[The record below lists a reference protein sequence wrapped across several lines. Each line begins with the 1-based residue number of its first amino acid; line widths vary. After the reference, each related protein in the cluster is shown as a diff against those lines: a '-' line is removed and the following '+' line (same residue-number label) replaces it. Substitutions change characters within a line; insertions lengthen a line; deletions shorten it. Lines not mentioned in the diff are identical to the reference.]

1 MIESTDSVDR
11 AGQQSRP
18 IDDEVVRITNLSKTF
33 HKRGLKALDDVNFT
47 LRHGTFTSIIGPS
60 GCGKSTLLKIIA
72 GLIPA
77 TSGEILLKGEPVSG
91 PRQDIGIMFQQP
103 TLLPWRTSLENV
115 LLPIEI
121 REGASAAEAKSD
133 KARQLLDLVGLNGF
147 DQVHP
152 FELSGGMAQR
162 VAICRMLVTGPAIL
176 LLDEPFGA
184 LDELTR
190 EYMNV
195 ELQRIC
201 IERDATAFMVTH
213 AIQEAVFLADQ
224 VFVMSARPGRIAEI
238 VDVDLPRPRTLDMM
252 TTPEFGALVRHVR
265 HRLDELGGAD
275 DGLSGIGGGGQ

>member
-1 MIESTDSVDR
+1 MTEATDAVDR

-18 IDDEVVRITNLSKTF
+18 VNDEVVRITGLSKTF
-33 HKRGLKALDDVNFT
+33 HKRGSKALDDVDIT
-47 LRHGTFTSIIGPS
+47 LRHGTFTSVIGPS
-60 GCGKSTLLKIIA
+60 GCGKSTLLKIMA

-77 TSGEILLKGEPVSG
+77 SSGEMLLNGTEVTG

-121 REGASAAEAKSD
+121 RSGSAAA
-133 KARQLLDLVGLNGF
+133 KARSDDALRLLELVGLEGF
-147 DQVHP
+147 DQVRP

-201 IERDATAFMVTH
+201 RERDATSFMVTH
-213 AIQEAVFLADQ
+213 AIPEAVFLADQ
-224 VFVMSARPGRIAEI
+224 VFVMSARPGRIATV

-252 TTPEFGALVRHVR
+252 TTPEFGALVRRVR
-265 HRLDELGGAD
+265 NHLDM
-275 DGLSGIGGGGQ
+275 GIDGGGEA

>member
-1 MIESTDSVDR
+1 MTESTDAVGR

-18 IDDEVVRITNLSKTF
+18 ANDEVVRITNLSKTF
-33 HKRGLKALDDVNFT
+33 HKRGLKALDDVNIT
-47 LRHGTFTSIIGPS
+47 LRHGTFTSVIGPS
-60 GCGKSTLLKIIA
+60 GCGKSTLLKIMA

-77 TSGEILLKGEPVSG
+77 SSGEMLLNGIEVTG

-103 TLLPWRTSLENV
+103 TLLPWRTSIENV

-121 REGASAAEAKSD
+121 RSGTAAAKEKSED
-133 KARQLLDLVGLNGF
+133 ALQLLELVGLGGF

-201 IERDATAFMVTH
+201 RERDATSFMVTH
-213 AIQEAVFLADQ
+213 AIPEAVFLADR
-224 VFVMSARPGRIAEI
+224 VLVMSARPGRIATV
-238 VDVDLPRPRTLDMM
+238 VDVNLPRPRTLDMM
-252 TTPEFGALVRHVR
+252 TTPEFGALVRQVR
-265 HRLDELGGAD
+265 HSLDM
-275 DGLSGIGGGGQ
+275 GINGGGEA

>member
-1 MIESTDSVDR
+1 MIQSADSVDR

-18 IDDEVVRITNLSKTF
+18 VNVEVVRITSLSKIF
-33 HKRGLKALDDVNFT
+33 HKRGLKALDSVDLS
-47 LRHGTFTSIIGPS
+47 LRHGTFSSIIGPS
-60 GCGKSTLLKIIA
+60 GCGKSTLLKIMA

-77 TSGEILLKGEPVSG
+77 TSGEILLNGLPVTG

-121 REGASAAEAKSD
+121 RSGTAAAQAKSEQ
-133 KARQLLDLVGLNGF
+133 ALELLKLVGLEGF
-147 DQVHP
+147 DEVHP

-162 VAICRMLVTGPAIL
+162 VAICRMLVTGPVIL

-190 EYMNV
+190 EYMDV

-201 IERDATAFMVTH
+201 RERDATAFMVTH
-213 AIQEAVFLADQ
+213 AIPEAVFLADQ
-224 VFVMSARPGRIAEI
+224 VFVMSARPGRIATVI
-238 VDVDLPRPRTLDMM
+238 DVDLPRPRSLDMM
-252 TTPEFGALVRHVR
+252 TTPEFGELVRRVR
-265 HRLDELGGAD
+265 HQLDMGTDGEGEL
-275 DGLSGIGGGGQ
+275 

>member
-1 MIESTDSVDR
+1 MTTPANGTDR

-18 IDDEVVRITNLSKTF
+18 INNEVVRITNLNKVF
-33 HKRGLKALDDVNFT
+33 HKRGLKALDNVNVT
-47 LRHGTFTSIIGPS
+47 LRHGTFTSVIGPS
-60 GCGKSTLLKIIA
+60 GCGKSTLLKIMA

-77 TSGEILLKGEPVSG
+77 TSGEVLLNDKPVTG
-91 PRQDIGIMFQQP
+91 PRKDIGIMFQQP
-103 TLLPWRTSLENV
+103 TLLPWRTSLDNV

-121 REGASAAEAKSD
+121 RSGTAAAKAKSED
-133 KARQLLDLVGLNGF
+133 ALQLLELVGLGGF
-147 DQVHP
+147 DQVRP
-152 FELSGGMAQR
+152 YELSGGMAQR

-201 IERDATAFMVTH
+201 RGRDATSFMVTH
-213 AIQEAVFLADQ
+213 AIPEAVFLADQ
-224 VFVMSARPGRIAEI
+224 VFVMSARPGRIAMV

-252 TTPEFGALVRHVR
+252 TSPEFGALVHTVR
-265 HRLDELGGAD
+265 ESLDM
-275 DGLSGIGGGGQ
+275 GINGGGLA

>member
-1 MIESTDSVDR
+1 MTTPANGIDR

-18 IDDEVVRITNLSKTF
+18 ISNEVVRITNLNKVF
-33 HKRGLKALDDVNFT
+33 HKRGLKALDNVEMT
-47 LRHGTFTSIIGPS
+47 LQHGTFTSVIGPS
-60 GCGKSTLLKIIA
+60 GCGKSTLLKIMA

-77 TSGEILLKGEPVSG
+77 TSGEILLNDKPVTG

-103 TLLPWRTSLENV
+103 TLLPWRTSLDNV

-121 REGASAAEAKSD
+121 RSGAAAAKAKSED
-133 KARQLLDLVGLNGF
+133 ALQLLELVGLGGF
-147 DQVHP
+147 DQVRP
-152 FELSGGMAQR
+152 YELSGGMAQR

-201 IERDATAFMVTH
+201 RERDATSFMVTH
-213 AIQEAVFLADQ
+213 AIPEAVFLADQ
-224 VFVMSARPGRIAEI
+224 VFVMSARPGRIATV
-238 VDVDLPRPRTLDMM
+238 VDVDLPRPRNLDMM
-252 TTPEFGALVRHVR
+252 TSPEFGDLVHRVR
-265 HRLDELGGAD
+265 ESLDM
-275 DGLSGIGGGGQ
+275 GIDGGGLA